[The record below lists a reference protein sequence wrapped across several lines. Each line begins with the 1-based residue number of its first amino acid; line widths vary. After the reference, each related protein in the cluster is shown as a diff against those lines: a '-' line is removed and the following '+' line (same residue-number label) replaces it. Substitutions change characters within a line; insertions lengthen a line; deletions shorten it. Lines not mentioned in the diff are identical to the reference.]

1 MIYGTGD
8 NLASM
13 VGIGLLSSEDLA
25 ISFGTSDTLFG
36 LIEEKSLEVTI
47 NKNLSVFA
55 SPLDPQQVLK
65 YLKMGLLTN

>member
-1 MIYGTGD
+1 
-8 NLASM
+8 M

-36 LIEEKSLEVTI
+36 LIDEKSLDVTI
-47 NKNLSVFA
+47 NQNVSVFA

-65 YLKMGLLTN
+65 